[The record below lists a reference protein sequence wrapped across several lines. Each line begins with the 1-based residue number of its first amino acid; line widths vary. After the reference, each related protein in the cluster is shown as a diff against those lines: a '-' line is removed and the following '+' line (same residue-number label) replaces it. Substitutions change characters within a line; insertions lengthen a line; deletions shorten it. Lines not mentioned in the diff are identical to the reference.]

1 MNIELY
7 DLLTLDNDIKY
18 IVASILEHNN
28 IKYYFLCEEKDPKK
42 SMFCYLEDSKLV
54 KDDDEKLI
62 HLLTLKIAKELF
74 SK

>member
-28 IKYYFLCEEKDPKK
+28 IKYYFIC
-42 SMFCYLEDSKLV
+42 
-54 KDDDEKLI
+54 
-62 HLLTLKIAKELF
+62 
-74 SK
+74 